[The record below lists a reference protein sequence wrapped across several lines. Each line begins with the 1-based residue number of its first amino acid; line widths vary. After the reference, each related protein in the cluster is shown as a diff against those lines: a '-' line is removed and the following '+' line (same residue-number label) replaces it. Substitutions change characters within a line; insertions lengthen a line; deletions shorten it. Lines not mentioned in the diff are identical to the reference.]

1 MDGLKINLHITE
13 RCNYNC
19 KYCFAH
25 FDGKRDLPIK
35 TWQKIIDDIKSAG
48 NVSAINFAGGEPVLY
63 NNFPALVDY
72 AKNCG
77 FSVSLISNGS
87 LLLNEKL
94 APLDMLK
101 KIDTLGISADSFNE
115 KILINLGCCDS
126 AFRVLSKEKLLNVID
141 RVKSINP
148 TIKIKL
154 NTVVSKLNKNE
165 RLTEIENKIKIDR
178 WKFLKAKFFENKN
191 FSNKNLIISDAEFEN
206 FVARNQRRKGEVV
219 LESIIRRSYIII
231 DNVGNLLDN
240 FGDSYEIVGNIL
252 EENFSEV
259 FSSYKFDRKLY
270 QERYSLVA

>member
-13 RCNYNC
+13 RCNYSC

-35 TWQKIIDDIKSAG
+35 TWQKIIDDIKSAS

-72 AKNCG
+72 AKKCG
-77 FSVSLISNGS
+77 FTVSLISNGS

-101 KIDTLGISADSFNE
+101 KLDIIGISADSFDE

-126 AFRVLSKEKLLNVID
+126 AFKVLSKEKLLDVID
-141 RVKSINP
+141 RVKSVNP

-154 NTVVSKLNKNE
+154 NTVVSELNKNE
-165 RLTEIENKIKIDR
+165 QLTEIENKIKIDR
-178 WKFLKAKFFENKN
+178 WKFLKAKPFENKN

-206 FVARNQRRKGEVV
+206 FVARNQRRKGKVV
-219 LESIIRRSYIII
+219 FESTTQRSYIII

-240 FGDSYEIVGNIL
+240 FGDDYEIVGNIL

-259 FSSYKFDRKLY
+259 FSRYKFNRQLY
-270 QERYSLVA
+270 QERYNVAA